1 MRKQYKSS
9 KIKNKKKIQK
19 KKKKKKKLIGVP
31 LKGYVASLNYF
42 LDLAPEMK
50 NSIVGISSD

>member
-1 MRKQYKSS
+1 MRKQHKSP
-9 KIKNKKKIQK
+9 KIKNKKITK
-19 KKKKKKKLIGVP
+19 KNFDG
-31 LKGYVASLNYF
+31 GSLRRLCSLLSYF

>member
-1 MRKQYKSS
+1 MKKQYKSS
-9 KIKNKKKIQK
+9 KIKNKKIHYFLWGSLKRLL
-19 KKKKKKKLIGVP
+19 KL
-31 LKGYVASLNYF
+31 F